1 MILLPGGT
9 AGWRRLG
16 VSVSFASLLALGAV
30 TAPQRA
36 DASLNLTGDLRSDS
50 QSLVQCISEVRPRD
64 FCDAGWDASTMPAL
78 GQTTLQF
85 TDLLTV
91 DAKSATA
98 ADDISGALEVPQDE
112 KPMGTRV
119 AEPRSLT
126 LLGGVFVT
134 LAAFTR
140 GRRLCRLGRPTPAGS
155 APSLHNFISA
165 RSMPLAA
172 GGFSNSSAALPMPLP
187 ASQMPLWEEAR
198 RAASSNTGDPS
209 R

>member
-1 MILLPGGT
+1 M
-9 AGWRRLG
+9 
-16 VSVSFASLLALGAV
+16 SFASLLALGAV

-36 DASLNLTGDLRSDS
+36 YASLSLPGGLRSDS
-50 QSLVQCISEVRPRD
+50 QSLVQFISEVQPRD

-85 TDLLTV
+85 TDLLTA

-140 GRRLCRLGRPTPAGS
+140 GRRLCRLGRPSPAGS
-155 APSLHNFISA
+155 APSLHNFTSD
-165 RSMPLAA
+165 RSMALAA
-172 GGFSNSSAALPMPLP
+172 GGFSNSSAALPIPLP